1 MICLVNSVPNIQ
13 LKAGAGKTKLVSKVI
28 DSLTNDLPHEKLA
41 YFYCDRNQEP
51 RRNPEN
57 ILRSFVKQLSISSS
71 QDMIQDCL
79 VQLYNQ
85 KRREGFSSNKLSFAE
100 SEALL
105 FQLIQPYSRTFLVL
119 DALDECDK
127 SLRGQLIEAF
137 NRLLSASK
145 GLSIFISSR
154 RDADIKYQFEKKANI
169 GIEATD
175 NQNDII
181 TFVTEKIESSQLK
194 RRIKIPEGLQRDII
208 QTILDKS
215 RGM

>member
-1 MICLVNSVPNIQ
+1 VQ
-13 LKAGAGKTKLVSKVI
+13 
-28 DSLTNDLPHEKLA
+28 
-41 YFYCDRNQEP
+41 
-51 RRNPEN
+51 
-57 ILRSFVKQLSISSS
+57 QLSISPS

-85 KRREGFSSNKLSFAE
+85 KRREGFSSNKLSFVE

-105 FQLIQPYSRTFLVL
+105 LQLIQPYSRTFLVL

-127 SLRGQLIEAF
+127 SLRGQLIETF

-154 RDADIKYQFEKKANI
+154 RDADIKYQLEKNANV

-181 TFVTEKIESSQLK
+181 TFVAEKIESSQFK
-194 RRIKIPEGLQRDII
+194 RRIKIPEDLQRDIS

-215 RGM
+215 GGM

>member
-1 MICLVNSVPNIQ
+1 VQ
-13 LKAGAGKTKLVSKVI
+13 
-28 DSLTNDLPHEKLA
+28 
-41 YFYCDRNQEP
+41 
-51 RRNPEN
+51 
-57 ILRSFVKQLSISSS
+57 QLSISPS

-85 KRREGFSSNKLSFAE
+85 KRREGFSSNKLSFVE

-105 FQLIQPYSRTFLVL
+105 LQLIQPYSRTFLVL

-127 SLRGQLIEAF
+127 SLRGQLIETF
-137 NRLLSASK
+137 NRLLGASK

-154 RDADIKYQFEKKANI
+154 RDADIKYQLEKKANV

-181 TFVTEKIESSQLK
+181 TFVAEKIESSQFK
-194 RRIKIPEGLQRDII
+194 RRMKIPEDLQRDIS

-215 RGM
+215 GGM

>member
-1 MICLVNSVPNIQ
+1 MIFPMKSWRTFTATGIKSLAGIQ
-13 LKAGAGKTKLVSKVI
+13 K
-28 DSLTNDLPHEKLA
+28 
-41 YFYCDRNQEP
+41 
-51 RRNPEN
+51 N

-105 FQLIQPYSRTFLVL
+105 FQLIRPYSRTFLVL

-127 SLRGQLIEAF
+127 SLRGQLIEVF
-137 NRLLSASK
+137 NRLLSTAK

-154 RDADIKYQFEKKANI
+154 RDADIKYQFEKKANVE
-169 GIEATD
+169 IEATD

-181 TFVTEKIESSQLK
+181 TFVAERIESSQLK
-194 RRIKIPEGLQRDII
+194 RRIKIPENLQRDVI

-215 RGM
+215 EGM

>member
-1 MICLVNSVPNIQ
+1 MV
-13 LKAGAGKTKLVSKVI
+13 
-28 DSLTNDLPHEKLA
+28 DSLTNGPPHEKLA
-41 YFYCDRNQEP
+41 YFYCDRNRGP

-57 ILRSFVKQLSISSS
+57 ILRSFVQQLSISPS

-79 VQLYNQ
+79 VQLYNE

-100 SEALL
+100 SETLL
-105 FQLIQPYSRTFLVL
+105 FQLIQPFSRTFLVL
-119 DALDECDK
+119 DALDECEK
-127 SLRGQLIEAF
+127 SLRGQLIEVF

-154 RDADIKYQFEKKANI
+154 LDADIKYQFEKKANL

-181 TFVTEKIESSQLK
+181 TFVAEKIESSQLK
-194 RRIKIPEGLQRDII
+194 RRIKIPEGLQRDITE
-208 QTILDKS
+208 TILDKS
-215 RGM
+215 GGM